1 MTLQGFPLGLRH
13 SSPGEKW
20 PLPLQDARTNPEPG
34 LREPT
39 IFVRVKSLK
48 IVRVQPVASTKP
60 SPDPERLPPEER
72 QLLPAGLSSGRL
84 SLYPEEGRSPHT
96 KENTQQESRE
106 PATVKE
112 PSGML
117 GITHVESS
125 SSAIPLR
132 DSEFSLPDGRWLPS
146 PDLSTGRQLMPPR
159 KRQPIQVQR
168 ISGQR
173 SRGRHI
179 VCL

>member
-1 MTLQGFPLGLRH
+1 MWTNTGPTRRGSRNTNRNAATFTPGCGKLSAGGERPLTLQGFPLGLRH

-132 DSEFSLPDGRWLPS
+132 GSEFWPPVGRRLPL
-146 PDLSTGRQLMPPR
+146 
-159 KRQPIQVQR
+159 
-168 ISGQR
+168 
-173 SRGRHI
+173 
-179 VCL
+179 